1 MFSRVSR
8 KFSTLQA
15 TKRESVMLG
24 HVAQVMIVAAAALA
38 MLLCLWSTRA
48 AENTGVVQGVVK
60 SSSGQPLSGA
70 YVKVYNPEKDLT
82 FMVVSQSGGRFS
94 FKNLPPGKYVVQ
106 GIGGNYQ
113 SAEVPVNVGSSGNA
127 EANVSLAEARAP
139 QLPNSWPFRDRNVN
153 GNEEWDH
160 KPGMQMVAGTG
171 KNILE
176 GKCQQCHNTTRI
188 ALLPQSRDKWAMT
201 VATMRSYIDTAHLE
215 QLTDPEAEQ
224 VTNYLG
230 EHYSGLPGS
239 ANELKP
245 VNDRLPRTLAKGLD
259 TKYFAMDMRLPE
271 DPNRDPHDLTVDYK
285 GNAWMADRLGC
296 CVVKLD
302 AATYKVTSFTPP
314 AAAHTSRLGGA
325 IQRNGDAT
333 LVWVQDAANRRWLS
347 LDTRNGKFTS
357 YPLPD
362 SITGPVGSNF
372 MVYTKDGRIWGATGQ
387 AVLGLDPKTGKF
399 VAYPIPHYQMT
410 GKSVTGYG
418 MAVSL
423 DGKVWFAERDL
434 SLLGR
439 LDPATGH
446 IDEYQT
452 PIPGSI
458 PRRMGADADG
468 NIWVALHAAG
478 KLVKV
483 DYETLKMT
491 VYTPPTPD
499 NGAYIAISDPKGMIW
514 MSEQTADKIAEF
526 DPKTNSFIA
535 EYALPSSQS
544 DARRITTDPTNPNR
558 FWWSGDTSERVG
570 YIEVER

>member
-1 MFSRVSR
+1 MFSRVDR
-8 KFSTLQA
+8 EFSTLQ
-15 TKRESVMLG
+15 TKIESGMFR
-24 HVAQVMIVAAAALA
+24 HFAQMMVLAAAALA
-38 MLLCLWSTRA
+38 MLFCLPSTRA

-70 YVKVYNPEKDLT
+70 YVKVYSPEKELT

-94 FKNLPPGKYVVQ
+94 FKNLPPGKYMVQ

-127 EANVSLAEARAP
+127 EANVSLTETRAP

-160 KPGMQMVAGTG
+160 KPGMQMVAGPG
-171 KNILE
+171 KNVLE

-245 VNDRLPRTLAKGLD
+245 VNDRLPRTLAQGLE
-259 TKYFAMDMRLPE
+259 TRYFAMDMKLPD
-271 DPNRDPHDLTVDYK
+271 DPNRDPHDLTIDYK

-399 VAYPIPHYQMT
+399 VAYPIPHYQKT

-423 DGKVWFAERDL
+423 DGNVWFAERDL

>member
-1 MFSRVSR
+1 MFSRVDR
-8 KFSTLQA
+8 EFSTLQ
-15 TKRESVMLG
+15 TKIESGMFR
-24 HVAQVMIVAAAALA
+24 HFAQMMVLAAAALA
-38 MLLCLWSTRA
+38 MLFCLPSTRA

-70 YVKVYNPEKDLT
+70 YVKVYNPEKELT

-94 FKNLPPGKYVVQ
+94 FKNLPPGKYMVQ

-127 EANVSLAEARAP
+127 EANVSLTETRAP

-160 KPGMQMVAGTG
+160 KPGMQMVAGPG
-171 KNILE
+171 KNVLE

-245 VNDRLPRTLAKGLD
+245 VNDRLPRTLAQGLE
-259 TKYFAMDMRLPE
+259 TRYFAMDMKLPD
-271 DPNRDPHDLTVDYK
+271 DPNRDPHDLTIDYK

-399 VAYPIPHYQMT
+399 VAYPIPHYQKT

-423 DGKVWFAERDL
+423 DGNVWFAERDL